1 MALIQQGSIKCQSQ
15 TFFNQT
21 RGQLKTISTRKFFF
35 NFKRKKNTSD
45 DPEKNLKKKSKS
57 ASIFSICIT
66 HKFLTQKMSI
76 FQIRFEI
83 YFKVK
88 KKNKFAINK

>member
-45 DPEKNLKKKSKS
+45 DPEKNS
-57 ASIFSICIT
+57 ASILSICIT
-66 HKFLTQKMSI
+66 QKFLGQKRSL
-76 FQIRFEI
+76 FQICFEI
-83 YFKVK
+83 FFKVK
-88 KKNKFAINK
+88 KKQLCC